1 MPDKSFIPDKRRPI
15 YHNPRQ
21 LKTSGIHADL
31 LRFRKILRLT
41 MRVSIGSLKFKKWRV
56 GRKQDCMCC
65 QNVGKPPV
73 LRIVDGMGK
82 HFQAAYASINRQP
95 EI

>member
-41 MRVSIGSLKFKKWRV
+41 MRVPIGSLKFKK
-56 GRKQDCMCC
+56 
-65 QNVGKPPV
+65 
-73 LRIVDGMGK
+73 
-82 HFQAAYASINRQP
+82 
-95 EI
+95 